1 MNQAKTMFIVM
12 FASLLVFAHSSAQA
26 QAKFMSKA
34 NGAWESASTWTMLA
48 GTDSDGIPDAN
59 DTVLV
64 TGGFTVSLSGTSDAC
79 ALLTID
85 AGSSVALTGS
95 GNLTVNAN
103 PGTATINGTLIL
115 SGSGTLRKSGT
126 GTRTLVVGSAGKVTI
141 SGSAPTP
148 VFDVYSLSPTSTFE
162 YTASANQTV
171 QSGIVFGNLTLGG
184 SGMKQVAPIPSDT
197 TFRSEGTLTV
207 ATGVTFDVSTDILY
221 IFFDGNVVI
230 YGTLDASVGITVVVV
245 NGAQWLN
252 YGTYLSSVTPGF
264 GHEPTT
270 TFNGTVVGGS
280 PQSQFFYDLVVNGS
294 MTALSNFTIQRNV
307 TISAGSTFNG
317 GSGLTHSVGGSWT
330 NNGTF
335 NYGTSTILF
344 NGTSNQNI
352 GASTFGSVVMN
363 DSAGFRLTGDVAI
376 ASGSTLTLSAGNIA
390 TGAFALRINS
400 TDPGALVLGSNSITG
415 TVTRAIAPAGT
426 GTYNFFN
433 ANAFVIPGGTG
444 NPSAITA
451 TVYPGIN
458 PPNLPSP
465 TDTAISA
472 KRYYAISAA
481 GIGTGF
487 LYTMRLP
494 YAQSEV
500 RGDESHYT
508 MWKNDGSGWFNVL
521 LSGPPDTVNNFV
533 QQSGLTGFS
542 NWMIAQDNG
551 ALPIQ
556 LASFSCTL
564 DPGENGVLLSWV
576 TVSEIRN
583 YGFFVQRSATPTDG
597 FVDLPESFK
606 PGNGTTV
613 NRNVYSWSDKNVPTG
628 VYYYRLRQID
638 LDGAVHLTEAK
649 EVNVAATTGVGDDKT
664 PVAFALHQN
673 YPNPFNPSTRIMFSV
688 EDARYTT
695 LKVYNVSGQEVASL
709 FSGVA
714 QPGTQYTVI
723 FDGSNKPSGAY
734 FCRLTNGDKTS
745 LKRMILVK

>member
-1 MNQAKTMFIVM
+1 MNQAKTMFVVM

-48 GTDSDGIPDAN
+48 GSDSDGIPDAN

-85 AGSSVALTGS
+85 AGSTVALTGS

-184 SGMKQVAPIPSDT
+184 SGTKQVAPIPTDT

-673 YPNPFNPSTRIMFSV
+673 YPNPFNPSTTI
-688 EDARYTT
+688 RYGLPQRST
-695 LKVYNVSGQEVASL
+695 VSLTVFNALGQRVRQLVNEEQEAGYHEVKFDGTGLA
-709 FSGVA
+709 SGV
-714 QPGTQYTVI
+714 
-723 FDGSNKPSGAY
+723 Y
-734 FCRLTNGDKTS
+734 FYRLRAGGFVETKKF
-745 LKRMILVK
+745 LFLQ